1 MVGQVVF
8 GCVCCVCCERC
19 VDRVALVGRATL
31 FNSNAKK
38 SESIFMESL
47 KKYFHEKISEKRKI
61 ISWYV
66 GYGFLL
72 ILGLLH
78 FSYCLFFICTI
89 STVIIVEN
97 I

>member
-1 MVGQVVF
+1 MVAFVGRVCWLVTLCLVGHVVL
-8 GCVCCVCCERC
+8 VVLVVL
-19 VDRVALVGRATL
+19 VDRVVLVGRVTTL
-31 FNSNAKK
+31 ININAKK

-72 ILGLLH
+72 ILSLLH
-78 FSYCLFFICTI
+78 FCY
-89 STVIIVEN
+89 
-97 I
+97 